1 MSTQNYTL
9 IHKKAQPMF
18 IAPLYIYYVHRKEEN
33 RKPRIEKKKRKKK
46 EGEEHNKQIEF
57 AV

>member
-33 RKPRIEKKKRKKK
+33 RKPRIEKKK
-46 EGEEHNKQIEF
+46 EEEEHNKQIEF